1 MASTTVDRPGE
12 PSPEA
17 PPLLLPNVVI
27 AGAPKSGTSSVF
39 YWLQQHPQ
47 VLASVKKE
55 TQFLMDRDSSTFRP
69 ALNYHDHGLTAYAR
83 HFEVREGEALPPV
96 VLEATPGYLYQETA
110 LRVFAREMP
119 DTRLIF
125 ILREPARRLLSAY
138 QYFSQ
143 NRRDLD
149 RRLGFAEFLDRVHS
163 GDPELARHEYLRDA
177 IQHGAYVNYL
187 RRWAAECGRER
198 MLVYVFEDL
207 QRDPRAFMQRLSAD
221 LGIDPG
227 FFGEH
232 FRFVKENYSYKVR
245 WQGLHSGVVRL
256 RHLIP
261 KSAFRQKLK
270 SLYHRLNTDK
280 GKNATPGQSE
290 QAALEAMK
298 SIYRAE
304 NEALAREFQLDL
316 RSWE

>member
-1 MASTTVDRPGE
+1 MASTTVKNPDGQAAV
-12 PSPEA
+12 SPDM
-17 PPLLLPNVVI
+17 LLPNVVI

-47 VLASVKKE
+47 VLGSVKKE

-69 ALNYHDHGLTAYAR
+69 ALNYHDHGLAAYAR
-83 HFEVREGEALPPV
+83 HFEAEQGEPRPAI

-110 LRVFAREMP
+110 LRVFARELTQ
-119 DTRLIF
+119 TRLVF

-149 RRLGFAEFLDRVHS
+149 RRLSFATFLEKVQA
-163 GDPELARHEYLRDA
+163 GDPELIRHEYLRDA
-177 IQHGAYVNYL
+177 IQHGAYINYL
-187 RRWAAECGRER
+187 RRWAEACGRER
-198 MLVYVFEDL
+198 MLVYVFDDL
-207 QRDPRAFMQRLSAD
+207 QRDPRAFMQRLSVD

-227 FFGEH
+227 FFDES

-245 WQGLHSGVVRL
+245 WQALHSGVVRL
-256 RHLIP
+256 RHLVP
-261 KSAFRQKLK
+261 KGAFRKKLK

-280 GKNATPGQSE
+280 GKS
-290 QAALEAMK
+290 AALVQEENVAIAAMK
-298 SIYRAE
+298 THYREA

-316 RSWE
+316 RAWE